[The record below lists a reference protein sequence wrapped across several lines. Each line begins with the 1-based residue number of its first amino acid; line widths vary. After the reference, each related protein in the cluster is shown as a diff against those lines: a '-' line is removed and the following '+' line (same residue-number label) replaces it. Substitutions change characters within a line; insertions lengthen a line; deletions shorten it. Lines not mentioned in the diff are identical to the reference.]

1 MILNA
6 VYLGL
11 TLHKLLESVRG
22 LKSVNF
28 GSMYMIF
35 IGEGVAY
42 SIGCIGTDNAS

>member
-22 LKSVNF
+22 RKSVNF
-28 GSMYMIF
+28 GSIYMIF
-35 IGEGVAY
+35 IGEGVVY
-42 SIGCIGTDNAS
+42 SIGCIGTDNVS

>member
-11 TLHKLLESVRG
+11 MLRKLLESVRG

-42 SIGCIGTDNAS
+42 FIGCIGTDNAS

>member
-6 VYLGL
+6 IYLGL
-11 TLHKLLESVRG
+11 MLHKLLESVRG

-42 SIGCIGTDNAS
+42 FVGCIGTDNAS